1 MSQED
6 YEPGDPRALPEVERE
21 RLIQRKMAELR
32 NRMREDEIEQEA
44 MRRLVEEEEQERL
57 DAMRHLAEE
66 EEQERLEIM
75 RLQAEEQEIREF
87 EEYLEED
94 ERQEREA
101 KERLLEQQ
109 RVTPETDPAIIFY
122 QWTING
128 KNFYRNAKGHVFK
141 FKEGLMNEDDWLGI
155 WFPETG
161 FVEAPF
167 PIDEYEA
174 V

>member
-6 YEPGDPRALPEVERE
+6 YEPGDPRILSEAERE
-21 RLIQRKMAELR
+21 RLIQKKMAELR
-32 NRMREDEIEQEA
+32 NRTWENEIEQEA
-44 MRRLVEEEEQERL
+44 RRRLVEEERHEQLVRELEER
-57 DAMRHLAEE
+57 
-66 EEQERLEIM
+66 
-75 RLQAEEQEIREF
+75 
-87 EEYLEED
+87 LEED
-94 ERQEREA
+94 ERREEEA
-101 KERLLEQQ
+101 RERLLEQQ
-109 RVTPETDPAIIFY
+109 RVTPETDPTTIFY

-161 FVEAPF
+161 FMAAPF
-167 PIDEYEA
+167 PADEYEA